1 MILIRTETRE
11 DYEGIDEV
19 NRQAF
24 EQEFEGQLVRK
35 IRDGQNFIEELSL
48 VALDDTNIVGHIL
61 FSKIKIQGESEHET
75 LALAP
80 MAVKPA
86 YQQKGIGKKLVR
98 AGLKKA
104 KDLGFGSVIVLGH
117 SDYYP
122 QFGFQQ
128 ASQWNIKCSF
138 DVPDEAFMAIQ
149 LIPGYLEDKSGTVIY
164 PEEFEQEQSE

>member
-1 MILIRTETRE
+1 MIQIRSETRE

-24 EQEFEGQLVRK
+24 EQEFESQLVRK
-35 IRDGQNFIEELSL
+35 IREGQNFIEELSL
-48 VALDDTNIVGHIL
+48 VALDETNIVGHIL
-61 FSKIKIQGESEHET
+61 FSKIKIQGDSEHET

-86 YQQKGIGKKLVR
+86 FQMKGIGKKLVR

-122 QFGFQQ
+122 QFGFQK
-128 ASQWNIKCSF
+128 ASQWNITCPF
-138 DVPDEAFMAIQ
+138 DAPDESFMAIQ
-149 LIPGYLEDKSGTVIY
+149 LIPGDLEDKSGIVIY
-164 PEEFEQEQSE
+164 PDEFDEDKSP

>member
-1 MILIRTETRE
+1 MIHIRTETTE

-35 IRDGQNFIEELSL
+35 IRMGQNFIEDLSL
-48 VALDDTNIVGHIL
+48 VALEETNIVGHVL
-61 FSKIKIQGESEHET
+61 FSKIKIQGEREYET

-80 MAVKPA
+80 MAVKPE

-122 QFGFQQ
+122 QFGFQM
-128 ASQWNIKCSF
+128 ASQWEIKCPF
-138 DVPDEAFMAIQ
+138 NVPDESFMAIQ
-149 LIPGYLEDKSGTVIY
+149 LIPGDLEDKSGTVNY
-164 PEEFEQEQSE
+164 PREFDES

>member
-1 MILIRTETRE
+1 MIHIKKETQE
-11 DYEGIDEV
+11 DYEAIDEV
-19 NRQAF
+19 NKLAF
-24 EQEFEGQLVRK
+24 DQEFEGQMVRK
-35 IRDGQNFIEELSL
+35 IRNGQNFIEELSL
-48 VALDDTNIVGHIL
+48 VAFDETTVVGHIL
-61 FSKIKIQGESEHET
+61 LSKIKIEGEREHET

-80 MAVKPA
+80 MAVKPE

-122 QFGFQQ
+122 QFGFQK
-128 ASQWNIKCSF
+128 ASQWNIKCPF

-149 LIPGYLEDKSGTVIY
+149 LIPGDLEDKGGSVVY
-164 PEEFEQEQSE
+164 PKEFEDK

>member
-1 MILIRTETRE
+1 MIHIRIEIPD

-24 EQEFEGQLVRK
+24 EQEVEGQLIRK
-35 IRDGQNFIEELSL
+35 IREGQNFIEELSL
-48 VALDDTNIVGHIL
+48 VALDEETIVGHIL
-61 FSKIKIQGESEHET
+61 FSKIKIKGESEHDT

-80 MAVKPA
+80 MSVKPE

-122 QFGFQQ
+122 QFGFQE
-128 ASQWNIKCSF
+128 AAQWKIKCPF
-138 DVPDEAFMAIQ
+138 DAPDESFMAIQ
-149 LIPGYLEDKSGTVIY
+149 LIPGDLEDKSGTVIY
-164 PEEFEQEQSE
+164 PKEFNEE

>member
-1 MILIRTETRE
+1 MIHIRTEIPD
-11 DYEGIDEV
+11 DYEGIDKV

-24 EQEFEGQLVRK
+24 EQEFEGLLIRK
-35 IRDGQNFIEELSL
+35 IRKGQNFIEELSL
-48 VALDDTNIVGHIL
+48 VALDEETIVGHIL
-61 FSKIKIQGESEHET
+61 FSKIKIQGEREYDT

-80 MAVKPA
+80 MAVKPE

-122 QFGFQQ
+122 QFGFQA
-128 ASQWNIKCSF
+128 ASQWNIKCSL
-138 DVPDEAFMAIQ
+138 DVPDESFMAIQ
-149 LIPGYLEDKSGTVIY
+149 LIPGDLEDKSGTVIY
-164 PEEFEQEQSE
+164 PKEFDTE

>member
-1 MILIRTETRE
+1 MIQIRKETRE
-11 DYEGIDEV
+11 DYESIDEV

-24 EQEFEGQLVRK
+24 EQEFEGQMIRK
-35 IRDGQNFIEELSL
+35 IREGKNFIPELSL
-48 VALDDTNIVGHIL
+48 VASDETDIMGHIL
-61 FSKIKIQGESEHET
+61 FSKIKIQGEKEYET

-80 MAVKPA
+80 IAVKPQ

-117 SDYYP
+117 SDYFP
-122 QFGFQQ
+122 QFGFQK
-128 ASQWNIKCSF
+128 ASQWKIKCSF

-149 LIPGYLEDKSGTVIY
+149 LIPGDLEDKSGTVIY
-164 PEEFEQEQSE
+164 PKEFDAE

>member
-1 MILIRTETRE
+1 MIHVRTETTE

-24 EQEFEGQLVRK
+24 EQEFEGRMVRK
-35 IRDGQNFIEELSL
+35 IRQGQNFIEELSL
-48 VALDDTNIVGHIL
+48 VALDETDIVGHIL
-61 FSKIKIQGESEHET
+61 FSKIRIQGESEHET

-80 MAVKPA
+80 IAVKPA
-86 YQQKGIGKKLVR
+86 FQQKGIGKKLVR

-104 KDLGFGSVIVLGH
+104 KELGFGSVIVLGH
-117 SDYYP
+117 SDYFP
-122 QFGFQQ
+122 QFGFQK

-149 LIPGYLEDKSGTVIY
+149 LIPGDLEDKSGTVIY
-164 PEEFEQEQSE
+164 PKEFDTQ

>member
-1 MILIRTETRE
+1 MIQIRIETRE

-24 EQEFEGQLVRK
+24 EQEFEGQLIRK
-35 IRDGQNFIEELSL
+35 IREGQNFIEELSL
-48 VALDDTNIVGHIL
+48 VALDDANIVGHIL
-61 FSKIKIQGESEHET
+61 FSKIRIQGEQEHET

-86 YQQKGIGKKLVR
+86 YQQKGVGKKLVR

-122 QFGFQQ
+122 QFGFQK
-128 ASQWNIKCSF
+128 ASQWKINCPF
-138 DVPDEAFMAIQ
+138 EVPDETFMAIQ
-149 LIPGYLEDKSGTVIY
+149 LIPGDLENKSGTVVY
-164 PEEFEQEQSE
+164 PKEFEEEESQ

>member
-1 MILIRTETRE
+1 MIHIRTEIPD

-24 EQEFEGQLVRK
+24 EQEFEGQLIRK
-35 IRDGQNFIEELSL
+35 IREGQNFIEELSL
-48 VALDDTNIVGHIL
+48 VALHEATIVGHIL
-61 FSKIKIQGESEHET
+61 FSKIKILGEREYDT

-80 MAVKPA
+80 MAVKPE
-86 YQQKGIGKKLVR
+86 YQKKGIGKKLVR

-122 QFGFQQ
+122 QFGFQE
-128 ASQWNIKCSF
+128 ASQWNIKCPL
-138 DVPDEAFMAIQ
+138 DVPDQSFMAIQ
-149 LIPGYLEDKSGTVIY
+149 LIPGDLEDKSGTVVY
-164 PEEFEQEQSE
+164 PKEFDEK

>member
-1 MILIRTETRE
+1 MIHIRTETPD

-24 EQEFEGQLVRK
+24 EQDFEGQLIRK
-35 IRDGQNFIEELSL
+35 IREGQNFIEELSL
-48 VALDDTNIVGHIL
+48 VALDEATIVGHIL
-61 FSKIKIQGESEHET
+61 FSKIKIEGEREYET

-80 MAVKPA
+80 MAVKPE
-86 YQQKGIGKKLVR
+86 YQKKGIGKKLVR

-122 QFGFQQ
+122 QFGFQE
-128 ASQWNIKCSF
+128 ASQWNIKCPF
-138 DVPDEAFMAIQ
+138 DVPDESFMAIQ
-149 LIPGYLEDKSGTVIY
+149 LIPGDLEDKSGTAVY
-164 PEEFEQEQSE
+164 PKEFDAE